1 MVVKKLLIAGLFI
14 LALASCADDKKEND
28 HEKELTFSIK
38 NIEERLDNCNPE
50 EGECTFISLSYPVA
64 ENGEGQ
70 AEDINKA
77 VEKYIQNV
85 IDFQDEEATK
95 KPEVLAQDFIA
106 NYKET
111 AADFPEYELPW
122 EATLLGKIAYRSP
135 SVISIQ
141 FNSDMFTG
149 GAHGYRST
157 NFLNFDPKTGQKMT
171 SEDIFSKDFVDYVE
185 KDFRKKKNIP
195 AGANINSTGLFFE
208 NDRFH
213 LPINIGI
220 TSNKIILHYNAYEI
234 APYSAGQFVMSY
246 PKAEISKYLK
256 ITEYPVE

>member
-1 MVVKKLLIAGLFI
+1 MLV
-14 LALASCADDKKEND
+14 LASCADEKKEND
-28 HEKELTFSIK
+28 DEKELTFTIK
-38 NIEERLDNCNPE
+38 TIEERLENCHPE

-64 ENGEGQ
+64 ENGVGQ
-70 AEDINKA
+70 ATDINKA

-85 IDFQDEEATK
+85 IDFQDEEATE
-95 KPEVLAQDFIA
+95 KPEVLAKNFIA

-111 AADFPEYELPW
+111 AEEFPEYELPW
-122 EATLLGKIAYRSP
+122 EATLIGKIAYRSP
-135 SVISIQ
+135 AVISIQ

-157 NFLNFDPKTGQKMT
+157 NFLNFDPSTGEKMVAADLFT
-171 SEDIFSKDFVDYVE
+171 KDFIDFVE

-208 NDRFH
+208 NDKFH
-213 LPINIGI
+213 LPTNIGI

-234 APYSAGQFVMSY
+234 APYSAGHFVMSY
-246 PKAEISKYLK
+246 PKSEISQYLK
-256 ITEYPVE
+256 NGEIKEISD